1 MMGEF
6 IWAKEYIEHNDR
18 EFRHQMKRDNKKFIQ
33 KTKDELH
40 AKGFRHQELIHKRH
54 DAIEAEL
61 ARQQKLM
68 DQNASDIE
76 HLTIRLTREYDEW
89 QRHRKRWKG
98 DFMNA
103 YTDTEKK
110 IDEIRQEFNVCVT
123 TAENNQ
129 RAIKMVLDASMIQHL
144 IQN

>member
-1 MMGEF
+1 
-6 IWAKEYIEHNDR
+6 
-18 EFRHQMKRDNKKFIQ
+18 
-33 KTKDELH
+33 
-40 AKGFRHQELIHKRH
+40 
-54 DAIEAEL
+54 
-61 ARQQKLM
+61 
-68 DQNASDIE
+68 
-76 HLTIRLTREYDEW
+76 
-89 QRHRKRWKG
+89 
-98 DFMNA
+98 MNA

>member
-1 MMGEF
+1 MTFVQEQIDLVQDQVYEWVKLVDEMMGEF

-61 ARQQKLM
+61 AR
-68 DQNASDIE
+68 
-76 HLTIRLTREYDEW
+76 
-89 QRHRKRWKG
+89 
-98 DFMNA
+98 
-103 YTDTEKK
+103 
-110 IDEIRQEFNVCVT
+110 
-123 TAENNQ
+123 
-129 RAIKMVLDASMIQHL
+129 
-144 IQN
+144 